1 MISYYLLYFFL
12 AFKSIE
18 ETQAFNTF
26 KKQTQNLLIIF
37 FSLFIGL
44 RYKVGCDWRQYRFIF
59 DEIRDGFSFNW
70 FDMEPGY
77 FFLNSI
83 FSGFEFGIF
92 LVNAVCAVIFSYCL
106 IKFCESL
113 PRPWLGLCVAFPYF
127 ITVVSMGYTR
137 QSVSIALF
145 LLAFLI
151 LEKGQF
157 YRSLFVIILGMSFH
171 RSGGLFFFAP
181 LIYTFQSSRFNNL
194 LKILIIIPIG
204 YYFVSELIISSLDN
218 FVKGYLNQQM
228 ASGGALIRIILCFI
242 PAVIFIFNM
251 NKFKISNF
259 AKKIF
264 LAISWMSVFS
274 LIALPLT
281 PSSTIVDRV
290 ALNFLP
296 IQILVASHLP
306 DTGIFKFNKFTSKVL
321 IVFSVFFVL
330 SIWFL
335 FAKHSYCW
343 VPYRN
348 IIFSTIVW

>member
-1 MISYYLLYFFL
+1 MIFYYLLFIFL

-18 ETQAFNTF
+18 ETQASNTF

-44 RYKVGCDWRQYRFIF
+44 RNQVGCDWFQYRRIF
-59 DEIRDGFSFNW
+59 NDIRDGYIVSW
-70 FDMEPGY
+70 FELEPAY
-77 FFLNSI
+77 FLINTI
-83 FSGFEFGIF
+83 FSRFEFGIY
-92 LVNAVCAVIFSYCL
+92 LVNAICAFIFSYCL

-113 PRPWLGLCVAFPYF
+113 PRPWLGLCVGFPYF
-127 ITVVSMGYTR
+127 ITVVAMGYTR
-137 QSVSIALF
+137 QSVSISLF

-157 YRSLFVIILGMSFH
+157 YKSIFVIILGMLFH

-204 YYFVSELIISSLDN
+204 YYFVSEFIISRLDF
-218 FVKGYLNQQM
+218 FVIGYLNQQM
-228 ASGGALIRIILCFI
+228 ASGGALIRITLCFI
-242 PAVIFIFNM
+242 PSVIFIFNI
-251 NKFKISNF
+251 NKFKISNL

-264 LAISWMSVFS
+264 LVISWMSVLS

-306 DTGIFKFNKFTSKVL
+306 DTGIFKFNKFASKVL

-343 VPYRN
+343 MPYRN
-348 IIFSTIVW
+348 IIFSTILL

>member
-1 MISYYLLYFFL
+1 MIFYYLLYFFL

-26 KKQTQNLLIIF
+26 KKDTQNLLIIF

-44 RYKVGCDWRQYRFIF
+44 RNEVGCDWSQYLFIF
-59 DEIRDGFSFNW
+59 DEIRYGSIVNW
-70 FDMEPGY
+70 VDVEPAY

-83 FSGFEFGIF
+83 FSPFDFGIF
-92 LVNAVCAVIFSYCL
+92 LVNAACAFIFSYCL

-127 ITVVSMGYTR
+127 ITVVAMGYTR

-145 LLAFLI
+145 LFAFLI

-157 YRSLFVIILGMSFH
+157 YRSIFVIILGMLFH

-181 LIYTFQSSRFNNL
+181 LIYTFQSSKFNNL
-194 LKILIIIPIG
+194 LKILITIPIG
-204 YYFVSELIISSLDN
+204 YYFVSELIFSTLGD
-218 FVKGYLNQQM
+218 FVTGYLNQQM
-228 ASGGALIRIILCFI
+228 ASGGALIRITLCFI
-242 PAVIFIFNM
+242 PSVIFIFNI
-251 NKFKISNF
+251 NKFKISNI

-264 LAISWMSVFS
+264 LVISWMSVFS
-274 LIALPLT
+274 LIALPLS

-296 IQILVASHLP
+296 IQVLVASHLP
-306 DTGIFKFNKFTSKVL
+306 DTGILKFNKFASKVL
-321 IVFSVFFVL
+321 IVLSVFFVL

-343 VPYRN
+343 LPYRN
-348 IIFSTIVW
+348 IIFSTILW